1 VKDGDAAQFPGWS
14 ITVAMADNDGRKPV
28 AWLPELVF
36 AGAANPVVQV
46 IEERTGDILYTARVS
61 GDRFQPAVYAPGT
74 YTVRVGRDVYQTAL
88 RPAGWK
94 RHRRSPRG
102 DAPSP
107 SNHRT
112 TMHKTVML
120 FVVCWAAWCESSW
133 AVDRPNIVMFLAD
146 DQGWGDLSATGNTQ
160 LRTPSIDSLARDGV
174 TLDRFF
180 VCPLCA
186 PTRAEFLTGR
196 YHARTG
202 VRGVSTGLE
211 RMNTDEKTLADAFKA
226 AGYATGAFGK
236 WHNGSQWPYHPN
248 ARGFDEYYGFTSGH
262 WGEYYDAPLEH
273 NGRPVRG
280 NGFVADD
287 FTNHAIEFI
296 ERNKARPFLCYVA
309 FNTPHSPF
317 CVPEEFWSRFKD
329 KPITQRGPDGDR
341 ETVDVTR
348 AALAMCEN
356 IDRNVGRVLARLDEL
371 RLREGTIVIYFS
383 DNGPN
388 SFRFN
393 GGMKGRK
400 GGTDEGGVRSP
411 FFIRWPAQFKAGT
424 TVREICGA
432 IDLLPTLTALAGISR
447 VGDKP
452 LDGRD
457 ISPLLRGIPVNW
469 PDRTIFSQQGGRVSA
484 RTQRFR
490 LDDKGSLFD
499 MTADPGQTKDVADG
513 HPQVATRLSAA
524 VAEWRRE
531 ALAAAGKD
539 DRPYTVGY
547 VEFPRTWLPARDGVP
562 HGGVKRSAPAPNCSY
577 FVNWTTTA
585 DRITW
590 DIDVH
595 TAGEYEATL
604 FYTCAEADVGS
615 AIELSFDG
623 VTLAGKVA
631 PAWDPPLITS
641 QDVIPRPPAESIL
654 KEFRPLGLGVV
665 RLDQGR
671 GELSLRATA
680 VAGKQVMHLRGV
692 TLTLVQ

>member
-1 VKDGDAAQFPGWS
+1 MQK
-14 ITVAMADNDGRKPV
+14 
-28 AWLPELVF
+28 
-36 AGAANPVVQV
+36 
-46 IEERTGDILYTARVS
+46 
-61 GDRFQPAVYAPGT
+61 
-74 YTVRVGRDVYQTAL
+74 TAL
-88 RPAGWK
+88 VLTLCGTAFGGICPA
-94 RHRRSPRG
+94 
-102 DAPSP
+102 A
-107 SNHRT
+107 
-112 TMHKTVML
+112 
-120 FVVCWAAWCESSW
+120 E
-133 AVDRPNIVMFLAD
+133 RPNIVIMLAD

-160 LRTPSIDSLARDGV
+160 LRTPNIDSLARDGV

-196 YHARTG
+196 YHPRTG

-211 RMNTDEKTLADAFKA
+211 RMNIDEKTLADAFKA

-287 FTNHAIEFI
+287 FTNRAIEFV
-296 ERNKARPFLCYVA
+296 ERNRVRPFLCYVA

-329 KPITQRGPDGDR
+329 KPITQRGPDGER

-356 IDRNVGRVLARLDEL
+356 IDWNVGRLLTRLDQL
-371 RLREGTIVIYFS
+371 TLRENTIVIYFS

-411 FFIRWPAQFKAGT
+411 FFIRWPAQFKAGA

-432 IDLLPTLTALAGISR
+432 IDLLPTLTSLAGVPR
-447 VGDKP
+447 AGERP

-457 ISPLLRGIPVNW
+457 LSPLLRGTAAGW
-469 PDRTIFSQQGGRVSA
+469 PDRMIFSNQGGRISV
-484 RTQRFR
+484 RTRQFR
-490 LDDKGSLFD
+490 LDDKGALFD
-499 MTADPGQTKDVADG
+499 MAADPGQTTNIAG
-513 HPQVATRLSAA
+513 QRPEIAARLAAA
-524 VAEWRRE
+524 VADWRRDVLP
-531 ALAAAGKD
+531 ATGKD
-539 DRPYTVGY
+539 DRPYPVGY
-547 VEFPRTWLPARDGVP
+547 TEFPRTWLPARDGLP

-577 FVNWTTTA
+577 FVNWTSTL

-595 TAGEYEATL
+595 TAGEYEVTL
-604 FYTCAEADVGS
+604 LYTCAESDAGS
-615 AIELSFDG
+615 IIELSFDG
-623 VTLAGKVA
+623 TTLTGKVA
-631 PAWDPPLITS
+631 PAWDPPLITN

-654 KEFRPLGLGVV
+654 KEFRPLKLGVAS
-665 RLDQGR
+665 LNQGR

-680 VAGKQVMHLRGV
+680 LAGNEVMHLRAV
-692 TLTLVQ
+692 TLTLLK